1 MDLLALGASLSILIT
16 IFLVA
21 LAFYANAAIGLQI
34 RGRLEGVLAGAAS
47 VVEGGAVTPLR
58 ETRSVAGFVRFI
70 ASGGWLAQMQTDLQ
84 RADSKL
90 TPADLIAIRLVFAAT
105 LFVLPFLLLTG
116 VMGVLVA
123 LAGFAVGFQL
133 PKIWISKR
141 REGRSAKLEQQL
153 PEAITLI
160 SNSLKA
166 GFGLL
171 QSLSLAAEQLE
182 HPIAT
187 ELAQAIH
194 EMNVGSNTEEA
205 LLALSER
212 AQNYDLDLVVTAILV
227 QRSVGG
233 NLSEILD
240 TVAET
245 MRERVRIR
253 REIVTLT
260 AQQKLTGIVIGLLPV
275 GVGLLFLV
283 TSPGYIG
290 ILFTTSIGKVM
301 LGIAVVMEVIGIM
314 IIQRILDIE
323 V

>member
-1 MDLLALGASLSILIT
+1 MDLLALGASMSILVT
-16 IFLVA
+16 VFTVA
-21 LAFYANAAIGLQI
+21 LAFYANAAAGLRV

-47 VVEGGAVTPLR
+47 VVEGSAVTPLR
-58 ETRSVAGFVRFI
+58 ETRSVAGLVRFI
-70 ASGGWLAQMQTDLQ
+70 ASGGLLGQMQEDLE

-90 TPADLIAIRLVFAAT
+90 TPGDLIAIRLVFGAT
-105 LFVLPFLLLTG
+105 LFVLPFLLLGG
-116 VMGVLVA
+116 VTGVLVG
-123 LAGFAVGFQL
+123 LAGFLVGFQL
-133 PKIWISKR
+133 PKIWIGNR
-141 REGRSAKLEQQL
+141 RKARSTKLEQQL

-194 EMNVGSNTEEA
+194 EMNVGSRTEEA
-205 LLALSER
+205 LQALSER
-212 AQNYDLDLVVTAILV
+212 TQNYDLDLVVTAILV

-240 TVAET
+240 TVAAT

-253 REIVTLT
+253 GEITTLT

-283 TSPGYIG
+283 MSPGYISV
-290 ILFTTSIGKVM
+290 LFTSTIGKVM